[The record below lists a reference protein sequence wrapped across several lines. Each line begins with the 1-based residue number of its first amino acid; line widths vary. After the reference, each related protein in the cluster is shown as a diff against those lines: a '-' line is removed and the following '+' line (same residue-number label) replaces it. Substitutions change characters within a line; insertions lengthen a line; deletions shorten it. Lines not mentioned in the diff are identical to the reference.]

1 MKSIIALCLG
11 LCLML
16 TAPSAHAEWES
27 GATFLTANLGYMA
40 AEGRVTGNTLHSGAL
55 GVALD
60 FLIPDEVI
68 SFGLAFGYISG
79 DENAFLSLDGGPEQT
94 TELAYNSASYYGTF
108 KGWFGGTRTRGYI
121 GTGFGFHNSRLE
133 TSYGSEYRI
142 QSETGFAFTIP
153 VGLIHFV
160 GDKVFLDVSGLLSFM
175 GDSFY
180 KKNAA
185 YGVTGGIGFKL

>member
-1 MKSIIALCLG
+1 MKSILALCLG
-11 LCLML
+11 LCLVF

-27 GATFLTANLGYMA
+27 GATFLTANLGYAA
-40 AEGRVTGNTLHSGAL
+40 AEGRVTGNTLHGGSF
-55 GVALD
+55 GVAMD

-68 SFGLAFGYISG
+68 SFGIALGFLSG

-94 TELAYNSASYYGTF
+94 TELAYNSVSYYGTF
-108 KGWFGGTRTRGYI
+108 KGWFGGTRTRGYV

-133 TSYGSEYRI
+133 TSHGSDYQI
-142 QSETGFAFTIP
+142 QSETGFAFAIP

-160 GDKVFLDVSGLLSFM
+160 GDKVFLNANGLLSFM

-180 KKNAA
+180 KNNAA
-185 YGVTGGIGFKL
+185 YGVAGGVGFKL